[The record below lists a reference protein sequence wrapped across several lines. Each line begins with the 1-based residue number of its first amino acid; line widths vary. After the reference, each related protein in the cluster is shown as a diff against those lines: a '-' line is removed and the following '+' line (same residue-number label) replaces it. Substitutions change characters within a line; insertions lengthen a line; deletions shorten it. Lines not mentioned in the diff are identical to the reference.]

1 MARTPVDLDEKLLK
15 RAMKLSGVKERTELV
30 NRGLRSLVRWLEQ
43 VEVLKLKGKIGFED
57 DPDVRR

>member
-15 RAMKLSGVKERTELV
+15 RAMKLSGVKAKTALV

-43 VEVLKLKGKIGFED
+43 LEALKLKGKITFED
-57 DPDVRR
+57 DPSVSR